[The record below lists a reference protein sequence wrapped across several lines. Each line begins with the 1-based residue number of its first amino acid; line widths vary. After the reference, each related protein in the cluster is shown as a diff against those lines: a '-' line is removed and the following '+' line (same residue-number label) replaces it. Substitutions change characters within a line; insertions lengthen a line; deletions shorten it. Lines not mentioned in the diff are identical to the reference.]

1 MNFEQ
6 FTHLYPLSK
15 TLRFELRPVGA
26 TLAKIKE
33 GGFLENDNHRAESY
47 KKVKKLIDEY
57 HKHFIEQA
65 LGDFSLTEN
74 ETEGSKCLNSYLET
88 YIQLYRSS
96 RIEDAE
102 KKAFEKV
109 QAEMR
114 KFIAKTLKGSEA
126 YKRLFKKELIK
137 EDLPAFLRTHGGTV
151 ADEELVAEFKDFTT
165 YFDGFNKNR
174 ENMYSEEEKS
184 TAISYRLV
192 NENLPIFVDNMAA
205 FAIIAQMP
213 EVRAM
218 LDVLQKDL
226 GVELDGTTI
235 DELFTLPFFN
245 KVLTQKQI
253 AVYNAV
259 IGSKVIDSHS
269 KKESRIKGIN
279 QIVNIYNQQ
288 HKDARLPQLT
298 KLKKQILSDR
308 EALSWLPEKFDKDAD
323 LLKAIHDGYERLT
336 SDGMLEKLR
345 TLLKSIVD
353 YQTEGI
359 FITNKKEF
367 LTRISKKMFGEWNFI
382 TEAILCA
389 LKKEVPRKRN
399 ECDEKYEKRIDKM
412 LKNHGGFSIRFIDDC
427 VAAYVNT
434 LDDEEQ
440 KKRFIPTVEAYFA
453 TLGAFDTEE
462 EQTINFFSRIQNA
475 RVALRG
481 LLDSAYPEGRS
492 LIQDKENGALLKELL
507 DAILALMHFVKP
519 LLGKDEKG
527 KDVNGKDERFYGELM
542 HIWDEFDSFVPLYN
556 MSRNYLTQKPY
567 SEEKY
572 RLFFENNGNVLKGWV
587 DSHTEKSDSGTQYGG
602 YLFRKKN
609 GIGEYDYFLGVSS
622 NKKLFRQQ
630 HGVENDSE
638 EECYERLDYYQFK
651 SETLFGSSYVGNNT
665 EDESK
670 YTEDVSKLKKAI
682 ESYVHANGVDIAYLF
697 ENEETISAYLKRV
710 RKENSD
716 FYENMLKD
724 KDCSSAYNR
733 IKKKILCA
741 LSTLKRVDAALQL
754 ARKEEYDLIQLFD
767 GIRAL
772 PAQSLSFFKVPVAE
786 VEKAMNGN
794 LGEKKSGALFLFQ
807 ILNKDLKYAEM
818 ALNGKRKSRGLENLH
833 TMYFKTVMNGLS
845 SSYDLGSGM
854 IFYRKKTDFHY
865 NESVME
871 KGHHYNELKDKFSY
885 PIISKRRY
893 MDDKFFFHLSVTLNS
908 EVPKGNENINNHV
921 NSYIVEEDNLH
932 FIGIDRGER
941 HLLYLTVID
950 SHGHILE
957 QRTLN
962 DVVNNYQGKDY
973 HTDYHDLLKTRE
985 RQRQEER
992 SSWKAI
998 ENIKDLKEGYLAQVV
1013 HQIAQLM
1020 VKYHAIVVLEDLNG
1034 GFMRER
1040 QKKAERSVYQQ
1051 FEKKLI
1057 DKLNYLVDKKTD
1069 AHAPGGLMNAYQLA
1083 NQVESSKNKSSK
1095 NKNFKSMG
1103 RQSGF
1108 IFYIPA
1114 WNTSNIDPVTGF
1126 TNLFDT
1132 RYKNAHDAQQFF
1144 SKFESIRYNE
1154 TADRFE
1160 FRFSYS
1166 DFTRKAEGSR
1176 TDWTVCTYGTRI
1188 KTFRDPQKNNDW
1200 TSKEVVLTEEF
1211 KKFFAAYHV
1220 DIHSNLK
1227 DSIAAHGEKAFF
1239 EQLLALI
1246 RLTLQIRNSK
1256 SGTDID
1262 YLLSPV
1268 ADENG
1273 VFFDSRS
1280 CGNSLPQDADANG
1293 AYNIARK
1300 GLMLVRQMREAKDLK
1315 KFKADMTN
1323 HNWLKF
1329 AQEKPYLND

>member
-126 YKRLFKKELIK
+126 YKRLFKQELIK
-137 EDLPAFLRTHGGTV
+137 EDLTAFLRTHGGTV
-151 ADEELVAEFKDFTT
+151 ADEELVEEFKNFTT
-165 YFDGFNKNR
+165 YFTGFYENR

-192 NENLPIFVDNMAA
+192 NENLPKFVDNMAA
-205 FAIIAQMP
+205 FAIIAQVP

-218 LDVLQKDL
+218 LDVMQKDL
-226 GVELDGTTI
+226 GAELDGTTI

-259 IGSKVIDSHS
+259 IGGKVSDSHS
-269 KKESRIKGIN
+269 KGESHIKGIN
-279 QIVNIYNQQ
+279 QIVNLYNQQ
-288 HKDARLPQLT
+288 HKDARLP
-298 KLKKQILSDR
+298 KLKMLYKQILSDR

-323 LLKAIHDGYERLT
+323 LLKAIHDGYERLA
-336 SDGMLEKLR
+336 SDGVLENLR
-345 TLLKSIVD
+345 TLLESMAD
-353 YQTEGI
+353 YQAEGI
-359 FITNKKEF
+359 FITNDQQ
-367 LTRISKKMFGEWNFI
+367 LTRISQKMFGEWSFI
-382 TEAILCA
+382 SEAILCA
-389 LKKEVPRKRN
+389 LKKDVPQKRN
-399 ECDEKYEKRIDKM
+399 ECDEKYEERIDKM

-462 EQTINFFSRIQNA
+462 EQTVNFFSRIQNA
-475 RVALRG
+475 RDALQG
-481 LLDSAYPEGRS
+481 LLDSAYPEGRA

-519 LLGKDEKG
+519 LLGKNE
-527 KDVNGKDERFYGELM
+527 NGKDERFYGELM
-542 HIWDEFDSFVPLYN
+542 QIWDEFDSFVPLYN

-572 RLFFENNGNVLKGWV
+572 KLNFENSQLLKGW
-587 DSHTEKSDSGTQYGG
+587 DLNKEADNTSIILRKDGLF
-602 YLFRKKN
+602 YLA
-609 GIGEYDYFLGVSS
+609 IM
-622 NKKLFRQQ
+622 NKKHNKLFARELPADGDCYDKMDYKLLPGPNKMFPKVFFSKSRKAEFAPSEHIMDIYKKGSFKKGETFNLQDCHDLIDFFKASILKHEDWRQFEFKFSETGQYDDISGFYREVEAQGYKVTFRQ
-630 HGVENDSE
+630 VSV
-638 EECYERLDYYQFK
+638 
-651 SETLFGSSYVGNNT
+651 SYI
-665 EDESK
+665 D
-670 YTEDVSKLKKAI
+670 KL
-682 ESYVHANGVDIAYLF
+682 V
-697 ENEETISAYLKRV
+697 NEGKLY
-710 RKENSD
+710 
-716 FYENMLKD
+716 
-724 KDCSSAYNR
+724 
-733 IKKKILCA
+733 
-741 LSTLKRVDAALQL
+741 
-754 ARKEEYDLIQLFD
+754 
-767 GIRAL
+767 
-772 PAQSLSFFKVPVAE
+772 
-786 VEKAMNGN
+786 
-794 LGEKKSGALFLFQ
+794 LFQ
-807 ILNKDLKYAEM
+807 IYNKDFSSYSKGTPNMHTLYWKALFDERNLSDVVYK
-818 ALNGKRKSRGLENLH
+818 LNGEAE
-833 TMYFKTVMNGLS
+833 V
-845 SSYDLGSGM
+845 
-854 IFYRKKTDFHY
+854 FYRKKSIEAHPTHPANRPIKNKNKLNDK
-865 NESVME
+865 E
-871 KGHHYNELKDKFSY
+871 KSLFAYDLIKDRRYSEDKFSLHV
-885 PIISKRRY
+885 PITMNFK
-893 MDDKFFFHLSVTLNS
+893 SVGG
-908 EVPKGNENINNHV
+908 PNINDDV
-921 NSYIVEEDNLH
+921 VEFLRTNENLH

-973 HTDYHDLLKTRE
+973 HTDYHDLLETRE
-985 RQRQEER
+985 RQRQEAR

-1034 GFMRER
+1034 GFMRGR
-1040 QKKAERSVYQQ
+1040 QKVERSVYQQ

-1083 NQVESSKNKSSK
+1083 NQFKS
-1095 NKNFKSMG
+1095 FKSMG

-1114 WNTSNIDPVTGF
+1114 WNTSKIDPVTGF

-1132 RYKNAHDAQQFF
+1132 SYKNVHDAQQFF
-1144 SKFESIRYNE
+1144 SAFKSIRYNE

-1160 FRFSYS
+1160 FNFSYS

-1188 KTFRDPQKNNDW
+1188 KTFRDPQKNNEW

-1227 DSIAAHGEKAFF
+1227 DSIAAHDEKAFF
-1239 EQLLALI
+1239 EQLLVLM

-1256 SGTDID
+1256 SGTDVD

-1273 VFFDSRS
+1273 VFFDSHS

-1300 GLMLVRQMREAKDLK
+1300 GLMLVRQMRAAKDLK

-1323 HNWLKF
+1323 RNWLKF

>member
-102 KKAFEKV
+102 KKAFKKV

-114 KFIAKTLKGSEA
+114 KLIAKTLKGSEA
-126 YKRLFKKELIK
+126 YKRFFKKELIK

-205 FAIIAQMP
+205 FAIIAQVP

-218 LDVLQKDL
+218 LDVLQKNL

-253 AVYNAV
+253 AVYNAA
-259 IGSKVIDSHS
+259 IGGKVIDSHS
-269 KKESRIKGIN
+269 KGELHIEGIN
-279 QIVNIYNQQ
+279 QIVYCYNQQ
-288 HKDARLPQLT
+288 HKAARLPQLI

-308 EALSWLPEKFDKDAD
+308 ESLSWLPEKFDKDAD
-323 LLKAIHDGYERLT
+323 LLKAIHDGYERLV
-336 SDGMLEKLR
+336 SEGVLEKLC
-345 TLLKSIVD
+345 TLLESIAD

-359 FITNKKEF
+359 FITNDQQ
-367 LTRISKKMFGEWNFI
+367 LTRISQKMFGEWSFI
-382 TEAILCA
+382 SEAILCA

-412 LKNHGGFSIRFIDDC
+412 LKNYGGFSIRFIDDC

-434 LDDEEQ
+434 LDDEER

-453 TLGAFDTEE
+453 TLGAFDTEKG
-462 EQTINFFSRIQNA
+462 QTINFFSRIQNA

-481 LLDSAYPEGRS
+481 LLDSAYPEGRA

-542 HIWDEFDSFVPLYN
+542 QIWDEFDTFVPLYN

-572 RLFFENNGNVLKGWV
+572 RLFFENNGSVLKGWV
-587 DSHTEKSDSGTQYGG
+587 DSHTEKSDNGTQYGG

-697 ENEETISAYLKRV
+697 ENEEKISAYLKRV
-710 RKENSD
+710 RKKNSD

-741 LSTLKRVDAALQL
+741 LSTLKKVDAALQL

-767 GIRAL
+767 DIKVL
-772 PAQSLSFFKVPVAE
+772 PSFHSLSFLKVPVAE

-794 LGEKKSGALFLFQ
+794 QGKKESGILFLFQ
-807 ILNKDLKYAEM
+807 ILNKDLRYAEM
-818 ALNGKRKSRGLENLH
+818 ALNGKRKSRGRENLH
-833 TMYFKTVMNGLS
+833 TMYFKAVMSGLS
-845 SSYDLGSGM
+845 SFYDLGSGM

-908 EVPKGNENINNHV
+908 GVPKMKMNFNDLV
-921 NSYIVEEDNLH
+921 NSYIVDEDNLH

-985 RQRQEER
+985 RQCQEER

-998 ENIKDLKEGYLAQVV
+998 KNIKDLKKGYLAQVV

-1020 VKYHAIVVLEDLNG
+1020 VKYHAIVVLENLNG

-1040 QKKAERSVYQQ
+1040 QKKGERSVYQQ

-1057 DKLNYLVDKKTD
+1057 DKLSYLVDKQSD
-1069 AHAPGGLMNAYQLA
+1069 DYAPGGLMNAYQLA
-1083 NQVESSKNKSSK
+1083 CDLNDSKKGGPK
-1095 NKNFKSMG
+1095 EFKG
-1103 RQSGF
+1103 GWRQSGF

-1114 WNTSNIDPVTGF
+1114 WKTSKIDPVTGF

-1132 RYKNAHDAQQFF
+1132 RDKKVHDAQQFF

-1160 FRFSYS
+1160 FKFFYS

-1176 TDWTVCTYGTRI
+1176 MDWTVCTYGTRI

-1211 KKFFAAYHV
+1211 KKFFAAYGV

-1227 DSIAAHGEKAFF
+1227 DSIAAHNEKAFF
-1239 EQLLALI
+1239 EQLLALM

-1256 SGTDID
+1256 SGTDVD

-1323 HNWLKF
+1323 RNWLKF
-1329 AQEKPYLND
+1329 AQEKPYQND

>member
-26 TLAKIKE
+26 TLARIKE

-114 KFIAKTLKGSEA
+114 KLIAKTLKGSEA
-126 YKRLFKKELIK
+126 YKRLFKQELIK
-137 EDLPAFLRTHGGTV
+137 EDLITFLRTHGGTV
-151 ADEELVAEFKDFTT
+151 ADEELVEEFKNFTT
-165 YFDGFNKNR
+165 YFTGFYENR

-192 NENLPIFVDNMAA
+192 NENLPKFVDNMAA
-205 FAIIAQMP
+205 FAIIAQVP
-213 EVRAM
+213 EVCAM
-218 LDVLQKDL
+218 LDELQKGL
-226 GVELDGTTI
+226 GAELDGTTI

-253 AVYNAV
+253 AVYNAA
-259 IGSKVIDSHS
+259 IGGKVSDSHS
-269 KKESRIKGIN
+269 KGESHIKGIN
-279 QIVNIYNQQ
+279 QIVNLYNQQ
-288 HKDARLPQLT
+288 HKDARLP
-298 KLKKQILSDR
+298 KLKMLYKQILSDR

-323 LLKAIHDGYERLT
+323 LLKAIHDGYERLV
-336 SDGMLEKLR
+336 SDGVLENLR
-345 TLLKSIVD
+345 TLLESIAD

-359 FITNKKEF
+359 FITNDQQ
-367 LTRISKKMFGEWNFI
+367 LTRISQKMFGEWSFI
-382 TEAILCA
+382 SEAILCA
-389 LKKEVPRKRN
+389 LKKEVPQKRN
-399 ECDEKYEKRIDKM
+399 ECDEKYEERIDKM

-475 RVALRG
+475 RDALQG
-481 LLDSAYPEGRS
+481 LLDSAYPEGRA

-519 LLGKDEKG
+519 LLGKNE
-527 KDVNGKDERFYGELM
+527 NGKDERFYGELM
-542 HIWDEFDSFVPLYN
+542 QIWDEFDSFVPLYN

-572 RLFFENNGNVLKGWV
+572 KLNFENSQLLKGW
-587 DSHTEKSDSGTQYGG
+587 DLNKEADNTSIILRKDGLF
-602 YLFRKKN
+602 YLA
-609 GIGEYDYFLGVSS
+609 IM
-622 NKKLFRQQ
+622 NKKHNKLFARELPADGDCYDKMDYKLLPGPNKMFPKVFFSKSRIAEFAPSEHIKNVYKKGSFKKGDTFNLQDCHDLIDFFKASILKHEDWRQFDFKFSETEQYDDISGFYREVEAQGYKVTFRQ
-630 HGVENDSE
+630 VSVSYID
-638 EECYERLDYYQFK
+638 RLVN
-651 SETLFGSSYVGNNT
+651 EG
-665 EDESK
+665 
-670 YTEDVSKLKKAI
+670 KL
-682 ESYVHANGVDIAYLF
+682 Y
-697 ENEETISAYLKRV
+697 
-710 RKENSD
+710 
-716 FYENMLKD
+716 
-724 KDCSSAYNR
+724 
-733 IKKKILCA
+733 
-741 LSTLKRVDAALQL
+741 
-754 ARKEEYDLIQLFD
+754 
-767 GIRAL
+767 
-772 PAQSLSFFKVPVAE
+772 
-786 VEKAMNGN
+786 
-794 LGEKKSGALFLFQ
+794 LFQ
-807 ILNKDLKYAEM
+807 IYNKDFSSYSKGTPNMHTLYWRALFNERNLSDVVYK
-818 ALNGKRKSRGLENLH
+818 LNGEAE
-833 TMYFKTVMNGLS
+833 V
-845 SSYDLGSGM
+845 
-854 IFYRKKTDFHY
+854 FYRKKSIEAHPTHPANRPIKNKNKLSDK
-865 NESVME
+865 E
-871 KGHHYNELKDKFSY
+871 KSLFAYDLIKNRRYSEDKFSLHV
-885 PIISKRRY
+885 PITMNFK
-893 MDDKFFFHLSVTLNS
+893 SVGG
-908 EVPKGNENINNHV
+908 PNINDDV
-921 NSYIVEEDNLH
+921 VEFLRTNENLH

-973 HTDYHDLLKTRE
+973 HTDYHDLLETRE
-985 RQRQEER
+985 RQRQEAR
-992 SSWKAI
+992 SSWKTI

-1034 GFMRER
+1034 GFMRGR
-1040 QKKAERSVYQQ
+1040 QKVERSVYQQ

-1057 DKLNYLVDKKTD
+1057 DKLNYLVDKKKD

-1083 NQVESSKNKSSK
+1083 NQFKS
-1095 NKNFKSMG
+1095 FKSMG

-1108 IFYIPA
+1108 VFYIPA
-1114 WNTSNIDPVTGF
+1114 WNTSKIDPVTGF

-1132 RYKNAHDAQQFF
+1132 RYKNVHDAQQFF
-1144 SKFESIRYNE
+1144 STFKSIRYNE

-1160 FRFSYS
+1160 FKFSYS
-1166 DFTRKAEGSR
+1166 DFTQKAEGSR

-1188 KTFRDPQKNNDW
+1188 KTSRDPQKNNEW

-1211 KKFFAAYHV
+1211 KTFFAAYGV

-1227 DSIAAHGEKAFF
+1227 DSIAAHDEKAFF
-1239 EQLLALI
+1239 EQLLVLMK
-1246 RLTLQIRNSK
+1246 LTLQIRNSK
-1256 SGTDID
+1256 SGTDVD

-1323 HNWLKF
+1323 RNWLKF

>member
-6 FTHLYPLSK
+6 FIHLYPLSK

-47 KKVKKLIDEY
+47 KKVKKFIDEY

-126 YKRLFKKELIK
+126 YKRLFKQELIK
-137 EDLPAFLRTHGGTV
+137 EDLTAFLRTHGGTI
-151 ADEELVAEFKDFTT
+151 ADEELVAEFKNFTT
-165 YFDGFNKNR
+165 YFTGFYENR

-192 NENLPIFVDNMAA
+192 NENLPKFVDNMAA
-205 FAIIAQMP
+205 FAIIAQVP
-213 EVRAM
+213 EVHAM
-218 LDVLQKDL
+218 LDVMQKDL
-226 GVELDGTTI
+226 GAELDGTTI

-259 IGSKVIDSHS
+259 IGGKVSDSHS
-269 KKESRIKGIN
+269 KGESHIKGIN
-279 QIVNIYNQQ
+279 QIVNLYNQQ
-288 HKDARLPQLT
+288 HKDARLP
-298 KLKKQILSDR
+298 KLKMLYKQILSDR

-323 LLKAIHDGYERLT
+323 LLKAIHDGYERLA
-336 SDGMLEKLR
+336 SDGVLENLR
-345 TLLKSIVD
+345 TLLESMAD
-353 YQTEGI
+353 YQAEGI
-359 FITNKKEF
+359 FITNDQQ
-367 LTRISKKMFGEWNFI
+367 LTRISQKMFGEWSFI
-382 TEAILCA
+382 SEAILCA
-389 LKKEVPRKRN
+389 LKKDVPQKRN
-399 ECDEKYEKRIDKM
+399 ECDEKYEERIDKM

-462 EQTINFFSRIQNA
+462 EQTVNFFSRIQNA
-475 RVALRG
+475 RDALQG
-481 LLDSAYPEGRS
+481 LLDSAYPEGRA

-519 LLGKDEKG
+519 LLGKNE
-527 KDVNGKDERFYGELM
+527 NGKDERFYGELM
-542 HIWDEFDSFVPLYN
+542 QIWDEFDSFVPLYN

-572 RLFFENNGNVLKGWV
+572 KLNFENSQLLKGW
-587 DSHTEKSDSGTQYGG
+587 DLNKEADNTSIILRKDGLF
-602 YLFRKKN
+602 YLA
-609 GIGEYDYFLGVSS
+609 IM
-622 NKKLFRQQ
+622 NKKHNKLFARELPTDGDCYEKMDYKLLPGPNKMFPKVFFSKSRKAEFAPSEHIMDVYKKGSFKKGDTFNLQDCHDLIDFFKASILKHEDWRQFEFKFSETEQYDDISGFYREVEAQGYKMTFRQ
-630 HGVENDSE
+630 VSVSYID
-638 EECYERLDYYQFK
+638 RLVN
-651 SETLFGSSYVGNNT
+651 EG
-665 EDESK
+665 
-670 YTEDVSKLKKAI
+670 KL
-682 ESYVHANGVDIAYLF
+682 Y
-697 ENEETISAYLKRV
+697 
-710 RKENSD
+710 
-716 FYENMLKD
+716 
-724 KDCSSAYNR
+724 
-733 IKKKILCA
+733 
-741 LSTLKRVDAALQL
+741 
-754 ARKEEYDLIQLFD
+754 
-767 GIRAL
+767 
-772 PAQSLSFFKVPVAE
+772 
-786 VEKAMNGN
+786 
-794 LGEKKSGALFLFQ
+794 LFQ
-807 ILNKDLKYAEM
+807 IYNKDFSSYSKGTPNMHTLYWRALFDERNLSDVVYK
-818 ALNGKRKSRGLENLH
+818 LNGEAE
-833 TMYFKTVMNGLS
+833 V
-845 SSYDLGSGM
+845 
-854 IFYRKKTDFHY
+854 FYRKKSIEAHPTHPANRPIKNKNKLNDK
-865 NESVME
+865 E
-871 KGHHYNELKDKFSY
+871 KSLFAYDLIKDRRYSEDKFSLHV
-885 PIISKRRY
+885 PITMNFK
-893 MDDKFFFHLSVTLNS
+893 SVGG
-908 EVPKGNENINNHV
+908 PNINDDV
-921 NSYIVEEDNLH
+921 VEFLRTNENLH

-973 HTDYHDLLKTRE
+973 HTDYHDLLETRE
-985 RQRQEER
+985 RQRQEAR

-1034 GFMRER
+1034 GFMRGR
-1040 QKKAERSVYQQ
+1040 QKVERSVYQQ

-1083 NQVESSKNKSSK
+1083 NQFKS
-1095 NKNFKSMG
+1095 FKSMG

-1114 WNTSNIDPVTGF
+1114 WNTSKIDPVTGF

-1132 RYKNAHDAQQFF
+1132 RYKNVHDAQQFF
-1144 SKFESIRYNE
+1144 SAFKSIRYNE

-1160 FRFSYS
+1160 FKFSYS

-1188 KTFRDPQKNNDW
+1188 KTFRDPQKNNEW

-1227 DSIAAHGEKAFF
+1227 DSIAAHNEKAFF
-1239 EQLLALI
+1239 EQLLALM

-1256 SGTDID
+1256 SGTDVD

-1323 HNWLKF
+1323 RNWLKF

>member
-102 KKAFEKV
+102 KKAFKKV

-114 KFIAKTLKGSEA
+114 KLIAKTLKGSEA
-126 YKRLFKKELIK
+126 YKRFFKKELIK

-205 FAIIAQMP
+205 FAIIAQVP

-218 LDVLQKDL
+218 LDVLQKNL

-253 AVYNAV
+253 AVYNAA
-259 IGSKVIDSHS
+259 IGGKVIDSHS
-269 KKESRIKGIN
+269 KGELHIEGIN
-279 QIVNIYNQQ
+279 QIVYCYNQQ
-288 HKDARLPQLT
+288 HKDARLPQLI

-308 EALSWLPEKFDKDAD
+308 ESLSWLPEKFDKDAD
-323 LLKAIHDGYERLT
+323 LLKAIHDGYERLV
-336 SDGMLEKLR
+336 SEGVLEKLC
-345 TLLKSIVD
+345 TLLESIAD

-359 FITNKKEF
+359 FITNDQQ
-367 LTRISKKMFGEWNFI
+367 LTRISQKMFGEWSFI
-382 TEAILCA
+382 SEAILCA

-412 LKNHGGFSIRFIDDC
+412 LKNYGGFSIRFIDDC

-434 LDDEEQ
+434 LDDEER

-453 TLGAFDTEE
+453 TLGAFDTEKG
-462 EQTINFFSRIQNA
+462 QTINFFSRIQNA

-481 LLDSAYPEGRS
+481 LLDSAYPEGRA

-542 HIWDEFDSFVPLYN
+542 QIWDEFDTFVPLYN

-572 RLFFENNGNVLKGWV
+572 RLFFENNGSVLKGWV
-587 DSHTEKSDSGTQYGG
+587 DSHTEKSDNGTQYGG

-697 ENEETISAYLKRV
+697 ENEEKISAYLKRV
-710 RKENSD
+710 RKKNSD

-741 LSTLKRVDAALQL
+741 LSTLKKVDAALQL

-767 GIRAL
+767 DIKVL
-772 PAQSLSFFKVPVAE
+772 PSFHSLSFLKVPVAE

-794 LGEKKSGALFLFQ
+794 QGKKESGILFLFQ
-807 ILNKDLKYAEM
+807 ILNKDLRYAEM
-818 ALNGKRKSRGLENLH
+818 ALNGKRKSRGRENLH
-833 TMYFKTVMNGLS
+833 TMYFKAVMSGLS
-845 SSYDLGSGM
+845 SFYDLGSGM

-908 EVPKGNENINNHV
+908 GVPKMKMNFNDLV
-921 NSYIVEEDNLH
+921 NSYIVDEDNLH

-985 RQRQEER
+985 RQCQEER

-998 ENIKDLKEGYLAQVV
+998 KNIKDLKKGYLAQVV

-1020 VKYHAIVVLEDLNG
+1020 VKYHAIVVLENLNG

-1040 QKKAERSVYQQ
+1040 QKKGERSVYQQ

-1057 DKLNYLVDKKTD
+1057 DKLSYLVDKQSD
-1069 AHAPGGLMNAYQLA
+1069 DYAPGGLMNAYQLA
-1083 NQVESSKNKSSK
+1083 CDLNDSKKRGPK
-1095 NKNFKSMG
+1095 EFKG
-1103 RQSGF
+1103 GWRQSGF

-1114 WNTSNIDPVTGF
+1114 WKTSKIDPVTGF

-1132 RYKNAHDAQQFF
+1132 RDKKVHDAQQFF

-1160 FRFSYS
+1160 FKFFYS

-1176 TDWTVCTYGTRI
+1176 MDWTVCTYGTRI

-1211 KKFFAAYHV
+1211 KKFFAAYGV

-1227 DSIAAHGEKAFF
+1227 DSIAAHNEKAFF
-1239 EQLLALI
+1239 EQLLALM

-1256 SGTDID
+1256 SGTDVD

-1323 HNWLKF
+1323 RNWLKF
-1329 AQEKPYLND
+1329 AQEKPYQND

>member
-26 TLAKIKE
+26 TLARIKE

-57 HKHFIEQA
+57 HKHFIEQT

-114 KFIAKTLKGSEA
+114 KLIAKTLKGSEA
-126 YKRLFKKELIK
+126 YKRLFKQELIK
-137 EDLPAFLRTHGGTV
+137 EDLTAFLRTHGGTV
-151 ADEELVAEFKDFTT
+151 ADEELVEEFKNFTT
-165 YFDGFNKNR
+165 YFTGFYENR
-174 ENMYSEEEKS
+174 ENMYSEEENS

-192 NENLPIFVDNMAA
+192 NENLPKFVDNMAA
-205 FAIIAQMP
+205 FAIIAQVP

-226 GVELDGTTI
+226 GAELDGTTI

-259 IGSKVIDSHS
+259 IGGKVSDSHS
-269 KKESRIKGIN
+269 KGESHIKGIN
-279 QIVNIYNQQ
+279 QIVNLYNQQ
-288 HKDARLPQLT
+288 HKDARLP
-298 KLKKQILSDR
+298 KLKMLYKQILSDR

-323 LLKAIHDGYERLT
+323 LLKAIHDGYERLA
-336 SDGMLEKLR
+336 SDGVLENLR
-345 TLLKSIVD
+345 TLLESMAD
-353 YQTEGI
+353 YQAEGI
-359 FITNKKEF
+359 FITNDQQ
-367 LTRISKKMFGEWNFI
+367 LTRISQKMFGEWSFI
-382 TEAILCA
+382 SEAILCA
-389 LKKEVPRKRN
+389 LKKEVPQKRN
-399 ECDEKYEKRIDKM
+399 ECDEKYEERIDKM

-440 KKRFIPTVEAYFA
+440 KKRFVPTVEAYFA

-462 EQTINFFSRIQNA
+462 EQTVNFFSRIQNA
-475 RVALRG
+475 RDALQG
-481 LLDSAYPEGRS
+481 LLESAYPEGRA

-519 LLGKDEKG
+519 LLGKNE
-527 KDVNGKDERFYGELM
+527 NGKDERFYGELM
-542 HIWDEFDSFVPLYN
+542 QIWDEFDSFVPLYN

-572 RLFFENNGNVLKGWV
+572 KLNFENSQLLKGW
-587 DSHTEKSDSGTQYGG
+587 DLNKEADNTSIILRKDGLF
-602 YLFRKKN
+602 YLA
-609 GIGEYDYFLGVSS
+609 IM
-622 NKKLFRQQ
+622 NKKHNKLFARELPADEDCYDKMDYKLLPGPNKMFPKVFFSKSRKAEFAPSEHIMDVYKKGSFKKGDTFNLQDCHELIDFFKASILKHEDWRQFEFKFSETEQYNDISGFYREVEAQGYKVTFRQ
-630 HGVENDSE
+630 VSVSYIN
-638 EECYERLDYYQFK
+638 RLVN
-651 SETLFGSSYVGNNT
+651 EG
-665 EDESK
+665 
-670 YTEDVSKLKKAI
+670 KL
-682 ESYVHANGVDIAYLF
+682 Y
-697 ENEETISAYLKRV
+697 
-710 RKENSD
+710 
-716 FYENMLKD
+716 
-724 KDCSSAYNR
+724 
-733 IKKKILCA
+733 
-741 LSTLKRVDAALQL
+741 
-754 ARKEEYDLIQLFD
+754 
-767 GIRAL
+767 
-772 PAQSLSFFKVPVAE
+772 
-786 VEKAMNGN
+786 
-794 LGEKKSGALFLFQ
+794 LFQ
-807 ILNKDLKYAEM
+807 IYNKDFSPYSKGTPNMHTLYWRALFDERNLSDVVYK
-818 ALNGKRKSRGLENLH
+818 LNGEAE
-833 TMYFKTVMNGLS
+833 V
-845 SSYDLGSGM
+845 
-854 IFYRKKTDFHY
+854 FYRKKSIEAHPTHPANRPIKNKNKLNDKE
-865 NESVME
+865 ESLFAYDLIKDRRYSE
-871 KGHHYNELKDKFSY
+871 DKFSLHV
-885 PIISKRRY
+885 PITMNFK
-893 MDDKFFFHLSVTLNS
+893 SVGG
-908 EVPKGNENINNHV
+908 PNINDDV
-921 NSYIVEEDNLH
+921 VEFLRTNENLH

-973 HTDYHDLLKTRE
+973 HTDYHDLLETRE
-985 RQRQEER
+985 RQRQEAR

-1034 GFMRER
+1034 GFMRGR
-1040 QKKAERSVYQQ
+1040 QKVERSVYQQ

-1083 NQVESSKNKSSK
+1083 NQFKS
-1095 NKNFKSMG
+1095 FKSMG

-1114 WNTSNIDPVTGF
+1114 WNTSKIDPVTGF

-1132 RYKNAHDAQQFF
+1132 RYKNVHDAQQFF
-1144 SKFESIRYNE
+1144 STFKSIRYNE
-1154 TADRFE
+1154 TADHFE
-1160 FRFSYS
+1160 FKFSYS

-1176 TDWTVCTYGTRI
+1176 TDWIVCTYGTRI
-1188 KTFRDPQKNNDW
+1188 KTFRDPQKNNEW

-1211 KKFFAAYHV
+1211 KKFFAAYGM

-1227 DSIAAHGEKAFF
+1227 DSIAAHDEKAFF
-1239 EQLLALI
+1239 EQLLALM

-1256 SGTDID
+1256 SGTDVD

-1323 HNWLKF
+1323 RNWLKF

>member
-26 TLAKIKE
+26 TPAKIKE

-65 LGDFSLTEN
+65 LGDFSLTKN

-126 YKRLFKKELIK
+126 YKRLFKQELIK
-137 EDLPAFLRTHGGTV
+137 EDLTAFLRTHGGTI
-151 ADEELVAEFKDFTT
+151 ADEELVAEFKNFTT
-165 YFDGFNKNR
+165 YFTGFYENR

-192 NENLPIFVDNMAA
+192 NENLPKFVDNMAA
-205 FAIIAQMP
+205 FAIIAQVP

-218 LDVLQKDL
+218 LDVMQKDL
-226 GVELDGTTI
+226 GAELDGTTI

-259 IGSKVIDSHS
+259 IGGKVSDSHS
-269 KKESRIKGIN
+269 KGESHIKGIN
-279 QIVNIYNQQ
+279 QIVNLYNQQ
-288 HKDARLPQLT
+288 HKDARLP
-298 KLKKQILSDR
+298 KLKMLYKQILSDR

-323 LLKAIHDGYERLT
+323 LLKAIHDGYERLA
-336 SDGMLEKLR
+336 SDGVLENLR
-345 TLLKSIVD
+345 TLLESMAD
-353 YQTEGI
+353 YQAEGI
-359 FITNKKEF
+359 FITNDQQ
-367 LTRISKKMFGEWNFI
+367 LTRISQKMFGEWSFI
-382 TEAILCA
+382 SEAILCA
-389 LKKEVPRKRN
+389 LKKEVPQKRN
-399 ECDEKYEKRIDKM
+399 ECDEKYEERIDKM
-412 LKNHGGFSIRFIDDC
+412 LKNNGGFSIRFIDDC

-440 KKRFIPTVEAYFA
+440 KKRFVPTVEAYFA

-462 EQTINFFSRIQNA
+462 EQTVNFFSRIQNA
-475 RVALRG
+475 RDALQG
-481 LLDSAYPEGRS
+481 LLDSAYPEGRA

-519 LLGKDEKG
+519 LLGKNE
-527 KDVNGKDERFYGELM
+527 NGKDERFYGELM
-542 HIWDEFDSFVPLYN
+542 QIWDEFNSFVPLYN

-572 RLFFENNGNVLKGWV
+572 KLNFENSQLLKGW
-587 DSHTEKSDSGTQYGG
+587 DLNKEADNTSIILRKDGLF
-602 YLFRKKN
+602 YLA
-609 GIGEYDYFLGVSS
+609 IM
-622 NKKLFRQQ
+622 NKKHNKLFTRELPTDGDCYDKMDYKLLPGPNKMFPKVFFSKSRKAEFAPSEHIMDVYKKGSFKKGDTFNLQDCHDLIDFFKASILKHEDWRQFEFKFSETEQYDDISGFYREVEAQGYKVTFRQ
-630 HGVENDSE
+630 VSV
-638 EECYERLDYYQFK
+638 
-651 SETLFGSSYVGNNT
+651 SYI
-665 EDESK
+665 D
-670 YTEDVSKLKKAI
+670 KL
-682 ESYVHANGVDIAYLF
+682 V
-697 ENEETISAYLKRV
+697 NEGKLY
-710 RKENSD
+710 
-716 FYENMLKD
+716 
-724 KDCSSAYNR
+724 
-733 IKKKILCA
+733 
-741 LSTLKRVDAALQL
+741 
-754 ARKEEYDLIQLFD
+754 
-767 GIRAL
+767 
-772 PAQSLSFFKVPVAE
+772 
-786 VEKAMNGN
+786 
-794 LGEKKSGALFLFQ
+794 LFQ
-807 ILNKDLKYAEM
+807 IYNKDFSSYSKGTPNMHTLYWRALFDERNLSDVVYK
-818 ALNGKRKSRGLENLH
+818 LNGEAE
-833 TMYFKTVMNGLS
+833 V
-845 SSYDLGSGM
+845 
-854 IFYRKKTDFHY
+854 FYRKKSIEAHPTHPANRPIKNKNKLNDK
-865 NESVME
+865 E
-871 KGHHYNELKDKFSY
+871 KSLFAYDLIKDRRYSEDKFSLHV
-885 PIISKRRY
+885 PITMNFK
-893 MDDKFFFHLSVTLNS
+893 SVGG
-908 EVPKGNENINNHV
+908 PNINDDV
-921 NSYIVEEDNLH
+921 VEFLRTNENLH

-973 HTDYHDLLKTRE
+973 HTDYHDLLETRE
-985 RQRQEER
+985 RQRQEAR
-992 SSWKAI
+992 SSWKTI

-1034 GFMRER
+1034 GFMRGR
-1040 QKKAERSVYQQ
+1040 QKVERSVYQQ

-1083 NQVESSKNKSSK
+1083 NQFKS
-1095 NKNFKSMG
+1095 FKSMG

-1114 WNTSNIDPVTGF
+1114 WNTSKIDPVTGF

-1132 RYKNAHDAQQFF
+1132 RYKNVHDAQQFF
-1144 SKFESIRYNE
+1144 SAFKSIRYNE

-1160 FRFSYS
+1160 FKFSYS

-1188 KTFRDPQKNNDW
+1188 KTFRDPQKNNEW

-1227 DSIAAHGEKAFF
+1227 DSIAAHDEKAFF
-1239 EQLLALI
+1239 EQLLALM

-1256 SGTDID
+1256 SGTDVD

-1323 HNWLKF
+1323 RNWLKF

>member
-33 GGFLENDNHRAESY
+33 CGFLENDNHRAESY

-126 YKRLFKKELIK
+126 YKRLFKQELIK
-137 EDLPAFLRTHGGTV
+137 EDLTAFLRTHGGTI
-151 ADEELVAEFKDFTT
+151 ADEELVAEFKNFTT
-165 YFDGFNKNR
+165 YFTGFYENR

-192 NENLPIFVDNMAA
+192 NENLPKFVDNMAA
-205 FAIIAQMP
+205 FAIIAQVP

-218 LDVLQKDL
+218 LDVMQKDL
-226 GVELDGTTI
+226 GAELDGTTI

-259 IGSKVIDSHS
+259 IGGKVSDSHS
-269 KKESRIKGIN
+269 KGESHIKGIN
-279 QIVNIYNQQ
+279 QIVNLYNQQ
-288 HKDARLPQLT
+288 HKDARLP
-298 KLKKQILSDR
+298 KLKMLYKQILSDR

-323 LLKAIHDGYERLT
+323 LLKAIHDGYERLA
-336 SDGMLEKLR
+336 SDGVLENLR
-345 TLLKSIVD
+345 TLLESMAD
-353 YQTEGI
+353 YQAEGI
-359 FITNKKEF
+359 FITNDQQ
-367 LTRISKKMFGEWNFI
+367 LTRISQKMFGEWSFI
-382 TEAILCA
+382 SEAILCA
-389 LKKEVPRKRN
+389 LKKEVPQKRN
-399 ECDEKYEKRIDKM
+399 ECDEKYEERIDKM

-475 RVALRG
+475 RDALQG
-481 LLDSAYPEGRS
+481 LLDSAYPEGRA

-519 LLGKDEKG
+519 LLGKNE
-527 KDVNGKDERFYGELM
+527 NGKDERFYGELM
-542 HIWDEFDSFVPLYN
+542 QIWDEFDSFVPLYN

-572 RLFFENNGNVLKGWV
+572 KLNFENSQLLKGW
-587 DSHTEKSDSGTQYGG
+587 DLNKEADNTSIILRKDGLF
-602 YLFRKKN
+602 YLA
-609 GIGEYDYFLGVSS
+609 IM
-622 NKKLFRQQ
+622 NKKHNKLFARELPTDGDCYDKMDYKLLPGPNKMFPKVFFSKSRKAEFAPSEHIMDIYKKGSFKKGETFNLQDCHDLIDFFKASILKHEDWRQFDFKFSETEQYDDISGFYREVEAQGYKVTFRQ
-630 HGVENDSE
+630 VSVSYID
-638 EECYERLDYYQFK
+638 RLVN
-651 SETLFGSSYVGNNT
+651 EG
-665 EDESK
+665 
-670 YTEDVSKLKKAI
+670 KL
-682 ESYVHANGVDIAYLF
+682 Y
-697 ENEETISAYLKRV
+697 
-710 RKENSD
+710 
-716 FYENMLKD
+716 
-724 KDCSSAYNR
+724 
-733 IKKKILCA
+733 
-741 LSTLKRVDAALQL
+741 
-754 ARKEEYDLIQLFD
+754 
-767 GIRAL
+767 
-772 PAQSLSFFKVPVAE
+772 
-786 VEKAMNGN
+786 
-794 LGEKKSGALFLFQ
+794 LFQ
-807 ILNKDLKYAEM
+807 IYNKDFSSYSKGTPNMHTLYWKALFDERNLSDVVYK
-818 ALNGKRKSRGLENLH
+818 LNGEAE
-833 TMYFKTVMNGLS
+833 V
-845 SSYDLGSGM
+845 
-854 IFYRKKTDFHY
+854 FYRKKSIEAHPTHPANRPIKNKNKLNDK
-865 NESVME
+865 E
-871 KGHHYNELKDKFSY
+871 KSLFAYDLIKDRRYSEDKFSLHV
-885 PIISKRRY
+885 PITMNFK
-893 MDDKFFFHLSVTLNS
+893 SVGG
-908 EVPKGNENINNHV
+908 PNINDDV
-921 NSYIVEEDNLH
+921 VEFLRTNENLH

-973 HTDYHDLLKTRE
+973 HTDYHDLLETRE
-985 RQRQEER
+985 RQRQEAR

-1034 GFMRER
+1034 GFMRGR
-1040 QKKAERSVYQQ
+1040 QKVERSVYQQ

-1083 NQVESSKNKSSK
+1083 NQFKS
-1095 NKNFKSMG
+1095 FKSMG

-1114 WNTSNIDPVTGF
+1114 WNTSKIDPVTGF

-1132 RYKNAHDAQQFF
+1132 RYKNVHDAQQFF
-1144 SKFESIRYNE
+1144 SAFKSIRYNE

-1160 FRFSYS
+1160 FKFSYS

-1188 KTFRDPQKNNDW
+1188 KTFRDPQKNNEW

-1227 DSIAAHGEKAFF
+1227 NSIAAHDEKAFF
-1239 EQLLALI
+1239 RAAVSLDETDTSNPQQQERYGC
-1246 RLTLQIRNSK
+1246 RLS
-1256 SGTDID
+1256 
-1262 YLLSPV
+1262 
-1268 ADENG
+1268 A
-1273 VFFDSRS
+1273 FS
-1280 CGNSLPQDADANG
+1280 CG
-1293 AYNIARK
+1293 R
-1300 GLMLVRQMREAKDLK
+1300 
-1315 KFKADMTN
+1315 
-1323 HNWLKF
+1323 
-1329 AQEKPYLND
+1329 

>member
-33 GGFLENDNHRAESY
+33 GDFLENDNHRAESY

-126 YKRLFKKELIK
+126 YKRLFKQELIK
-137 EDLPAFLRTHGGTV
+137 EDLTAFLRTHGGTV
-151 ADEELVAEFKDFTT
+151 ADEELVEEFKNFTT
-165 YFDGFNKNR
+165 YFTGFYENR

-192 NENLPIFVDNMAA
+192 NENLPKFVDNMAA
-205 FAIIAQMP
+205 FAIIAQVP

-218 LDVLQKDL
+218 LDVMQKDL
-226 GVELDGTTI
+226 GAELDGTTI
-235 DELFTLPFFN
+235 EELFTLPFFN

-259 IGSKVIDSHS
+259 IGGKVSDSHS
-269 KKESRIKGIN
+269 KGESHIKGIN
-279 QIVNIYNQQ
+279 QIVNLYNQQ
-288 HKDARLPQLT
+288 HKDARLP
-298 KLKKQILSDR
+298 KLKMLYKQILSDR

-323 LLKAIHDGYERLT
+323 LLKAIHDGYERLA
-336 SDGMLEKLR
+336 SDEVLENLR
-345 TLLKSIVD
+345 TLLESMAD
-353 YQTEGI
+353 YQAEGI
-359 FITNKKEF
+359 FITNDQQ
-367 LTRISKKMFGEWNFI
+367 LTRISQKMFGEWSFI
-382 TEAILCA
+382 SEAILCA
-389 LKKEVPRKRN
+389 LKKEVPQKRN
-399 ECDEKYEKRIDKM
+399 ECDEKYEERIDKM

-475 RVALRG
+475 RDALQG
-481 LLDSAYPEGRS
+481 LLDSAYPEGRT

-519 LLGKDEKG
+519 LLGKNE
-527 KDVNGKDERFYGELM
+527 NGKDERFYGELM
-542 HIWDEFDSFVPLYN
+542 QIWDEFDSFVPLYN

-572 RLFFENNGNVLKGWV
+572 KLNFENSQLLKGW
-587 DSHTEKSDSGTQYGG
+587 DLNKEADNTSIILRKDGLF
-602 YLFRKKN
+602 YLA
-609 GIGEYDYFLGVSS
+609 IM
-622 NKKLFRQQ
+622 NKKHNKLFARELPTDGDCYEKMDYKLLPGPNKMFPKVFFSKSRKAEFAPSEHIMDVYKKGSFKKGDTFNLQDCHDLIDFFKASILKHEDWRQFEFKFSETEQYDDINGFYREVEAQGYKVTFRQ
-630 HGVENDSE
+630 VSV
-638 EECYERLDYYQFK
+638 
-651 SETLFGSSYVGNNT
+651 SYI
-665 EDESK
+665 D
-670 YTEDVSKLKKAI
+670 KL
-682 ESYVHANGVDIAYLF
+682 V
-697 ENEETISAYLKRV
+697 NEGKLY
-710 RKENSD
+710 
-716 FYENMLKD
+716 
-724 KDCSSAYNR
+724 
-733 IKKKILCA
+733 
-741 LSTLKRVDAALQL
+741 
-754 ARKEEYDLIQLFD
+754 
-767 GIRAL
+767 
-772 PAQSLSFFKVPVAE
+772 
-786 VEKAMNGN
+786 
-794 LGEKKSGALFLFQ
+794 LFQ
-807 ILNKDLKYAEM
+807 IYNKDFSSYSKGTPNMHTLYWKALFDERNLSDVVYK
-818 ALNGKRKSRGLENLH
+818 LNGEAE
-833 TMYFKTVMNGLS
+833 V
-845 SSYDLGSGM
+845 
-854 IFYRKKTDFHY
+854 FYRKKSIEAHPTHPA
-865 NESVME
+865 NRPIKNKNKLNNKEESLFAYDLIKDRRYSE
-871 KGHHYNELKDKFSY
+871 DKFSLHV
-885 PIISKRRY
+885 PITMNFK
-893 MDDKFFFHLSVTLNS
+893 SVGG
-908 EVPKGNENINNHV
+908 PNINDDV
-921 NSYIVEEDNLH
+921 VEFLRTNENLH

-973 HTDYHDLLKTRE
+973 HTDYHDLLETRE
-985 RQRQEER
+985 RQRQEAR

-1034 GFMRER
+1034 GFMRGR
-1040 QKKAERSVYQQ
+1040 QKVERSVYQQ

-1083 NQVESSKNKSSK
+1083 NQFKS
-1095 NKNFKSMG
+1095 FKSMG

-1114 WNTSNIDPVTGF
+1114 WNTSKIDPVTGF

-1132 RYKNAHDAQQFF
+1132 RYKNVHDAQQFF
-1144 SKFESIRYNE
+1144 SAFKSIRYNE

-1160 FRFSYS
+1160 FKFSYS

-1176 TDWTVCTYGTRI
+1176 TDWTVCTYGPRI
-1188 KTFRDPQKNNDW
+1188 KTFRDPQKNNEW

-1227 DSIAAHGEKAFF
+1227 DSIAAHDEKAFF
-1239 EQLLALI
+1239 EQLLVLM

-1256 SGTDID
+1256 SGTDVD

-1300 GLMLVRQMREAKDLK
+1300 GLMLVRQMRAAKDLK

-1323 HNWLKF
+1323 RNWLKF

>member
-26 TLAKIKE
+26 TLARIKE

-114 KFIAKTLKGSEA
+114 KLIAKTLKGSEA

-137 EDLPAFLRTHGGTV
+137 EDLTAFLRTHGGTV
-151 ADEELVAEFKDFTT
+151 ADEELVEEFKNFTT
-165 YFDGFNKNR
+165 YFTGFYENR

-184 TAISYRLV
+184 TAISNRLV
-192 NENLPIFVDNMAA
+192 NENLPKFVDNMAA
-205 FAIIAQMP
+205 FAIIAQVP

-218 LDVLQKDL
+218 LDVMQKDL
-226 GVELDGTTI
+226 GAELDGMTI

-259 IGSKVIDSHS
+259 IGGKVRDSHS
-269 KKESRIKGIN
+269 KGESHIKGIN
-279 QIVNIYNQQ
+279 QIVNLYNQQ
-288 HKDARLPQLT
+288 HKDARLP
-298 KLKKQILSDR
+298 KLKMLYKQILSDR

-323 LLKAIHDGYERLT
+323 LLKAIHDGYERLA
-336 SDGMLEKLR
+336 SDGVLENLR
-345 TLLKSIVD
+345 TLLESMAD
-353 YQTEGI
+353 YQAEGI
-359 FITNKKEF
+359 FITNDQQ
-367 LTRISKKMFGEWNFI
+367 LTRISQKMFGEWSFI
-382 TEAILCA
+382 SEAILCA
-389 LKKEVPRKRN
+389 LKKKVPQKRN
-399 ECDEKYEKRIDKM
+399 ECDEKYEERIDKM

-462 EQTINFFSRIQNA
+462 EQTVNFFSRIQNA
-475 RVALRG
+475 RDALQG
-481 LLDSAYPEGRS
+481 LLDSAYPEGRA

-519 LLGKDEKG
+519 LLGKNE
-527 KDVNGKDERFYGELM
+527 NGKDERFYGELM
-542 HIWDEFDSFVPLYN
+542 QIWDEFDSFVPLYN

-572 RLFFENNGNVLKGWV
+572 KLNFENSQLLKGW
-587 DSHTEKSDSGTQYGG
+587 DLNKEADNTSIILRKDGLF
-602 YLFRKKN
+602 YLA
-609 GIGEYDYFLGVSS
+609 IM
-622 NKKLFRQQ
+622 NKKHNKLFARELPADGDCYDKMDYKLLPGPNKMFPKVFFSKSRIAEFAPSEHIMDVYRKGSFKKGDTFNLQDCHDLIDFFKASILKHEDWRQFEFKFSETEQYDDISGFYREVEAQGYKVTFRQ
-630 HGVENDSE
+630 VSVSYID
-638 EECYERLDYYQFK
+638 RLVN
-651 SETLFGSSYVGNNT
+651 EG
-665 EDESK
+665 
-670 YTEDVSKLKKAI
+670 KL
-682 ESYVHANGVDIAYLF
+682 Y
-697 ENEETISAYLKRV
+697 
-710 RKENSD
+710 
-716 FYENMLKD
+716 
-724 KDCSSAYNR
+724 
-733 IKKKILCA
+733 
-741 LSTLKRVDAALQL
+741 
-754 ARKEEYDLIQLFD
+754 
-767 GIRAL
+767 
-772 PAQSLSFFKVPVAE
+772 
-786 VEKAMNGN
+786 
-794 LGEKKSGALFLFQ
+794 LFQ
-807 ILNKDLKYAEM
+807 IYNKDFSSYSKGTPNMHTLYWRALFDERNLSDVVYK
-818 ALNGKRKSRGLENLH
+818 LNGEAE
-833 TMYFKTVMNGLS
+833 V
-845 SSYDLGSGM
+845 
-854 IFYRKKTDFHY
+854 FYRKKSIEAHPTHPANRPIKNKNKLNDK
-865 NESVME
+865 E
-871 KGHHYNELKDKFSY
+871 KSLFAYDLIKDRRYSEDKFSLHV
-885 PIISKRRY
+885 PITMNFK
-893 MDDKFFFHLSVTLNS
+893 SV
-908 EVPKGNENINNHV
+908 GGANINDYV
-921 NSYIVEEDNLH
+921 VEFLRTNKNLH

-973 HTDYHDLLKTRE
+973 HTDYHDLLETRE
-985 RQRQEER
+985 RQRQEAR

-1034 GFMRER
+1034 GFMRGR
-1040 QKKAERSVYQQ
+1040 QKVERSVYQQ

-1083 NQVESSKNKSSK
+1083 NQFKS
-1095 NKNFKSMG
+1095 FKSMG

-1114 WNTSNIDPVTGF
+1114 WNTSKIDPVTGF

-1132 RYKNAHDAQQFF
+1132 RYKNVHDAQQFF
-1144 SKFESIRYNE
+1144 SMFKSIRYNE

-1188 KTFRDPQKNNDW
+1188 KTFRDPQKNNEW

-1211 KKFFAAYHV
+1211 KKFFAAYGV

-1227 DSIAAHGEKAFF
+1227 DSIAAHDEKAFF
-1239 EQLLALI
+1239 EQLLALM

-1256 SGTDID
+1256 SGTDVD

-1323 HNWLKF
+1323 RNWLKF

>member
-26 TLAKIKE
+26 TLARIKE

-114 KFIAKTLKGSEA
+114 KLIAKTLKGSEA
-126 YKRLFKKELIK
+126 YKRLFKQELIK
-137 EDLPAFLRTHGGTV
+137 EDLTVFLRTHGGTV
-151 ADEELVAEFKDFTT
+151 ADEELVEEFKNFTT
-165 YFDGFNKNR
+165 YFTGFYENR

-192 NENLPIFVDNMAA
+192 NENLPKFVDNMAA
-205 FAIIAQMP
+205 FAIIAQVP

-218 LDVLQKDL
+218 LDELQKGL
-226 GVELDGTTI
+226 GAELDGTTI

-253 AVYNAV
+253 AVYNAA
-259 IGSKVIDSHS
+259 IGGKVSDSHS
-269 KKESRIKGIN
+269 KGESHIKGIN
-279 QIVNIYNQQ
+279 QIVNLYNQQ
-288 HKDARLPQLT
+288 HKDARLP
-298 KLKKQILSDR
+298 KLKMLYKQILSDR

-323 LLKAIHDGYERLT
+323 LLKAIHDGYERLV
-336 SDGMLEKLR
+336 SDGVLENLR
-345 TLLKSIVD
+345 TLLESIAD

-359 FITNKKEF
+359 FITNDQQ
-367 LTRISKKMFGEWNFI
+367 LTRISQKMFGEWSFI
-382 TEAILCA
+382 SEAILCA
-389 LKKEVPRKRN
+389 LKKEVPQKRN
-399 ECDEKYEKRIDKM
+399 ECDEKYEERIDKM

-475 RVALRG
+475 RDALQG
-481 LLDSAYPEGRS
+481 LLDSAYPEGRA

-519 LLGKDEKG
+519 LLGKNE
-527 KDVNGKDERFYGELM
+527 NGKDERFYGELM
-542 HIWDEFDSFVPLYN
+542 QIWDEFDSFVPLYN

-572 RLFFENNGNVLKGWV
+572 KLNFENSQLLKGW
-587 DSHTEKSDSGTQYGG
+587 DLNKEADNTSIILRKDGLF
-602 YLFRKKN
+602 YLA
-609 GIGEYDYFLGVSS
+609 IM
-622 NKKLFRQQ
+622 NKKHNKLFARELPADGDCYDKMDYKLLPGPNKMFPKVFFSKSRIAEFAPSEHIKNVYKKGSFKKGDTFNLQDCHDLIDFYKASILKHEDWRQFDFKFSETEQYDDISGFYREVEAQGYKVTFRQ
-630 HGVENDSE
+630 VSVSYID
-638 EECYERLDYYQFK
+638 RLVN
-651 SETLFGSSYVGNNT
+651 EG
-665 EDESK
+665 
-670 YTEDVSKLKKAI
+670 KL
-682 ESYVHANGVDIAYLF
+682 Y
-697 ENEETISAYLKRV
+697 
-710 RKENSD
+710 
-716 FYENMLKD
+716 
-724 KDCSSAYNR
+724 
-733 IKKKILCA
+733 
-741 LSTLKRVDAALQL
+741 
-754 ARKEEYDLIQLFD
+754 
-767 GIRAL
+767 
-772 PAQSLSFFKVPVAE
+772 
-786 VEKAMNGN
+786 
-794 LGEKKSGALFLFQ
+794 LFQ
-807 ILNKDLKYAEM
+807 IYNKDFSSYSKGTPNMHTLYWRALFDERNLSDVVYK
-818 ALNGKRKSRGLENLH
+818 LNGEAE
-833 TMYFKTVMNGLS
+833 V
-845 SSYDLGSGM
+845 
-854 IFYRKKTDFHY
+854 FYRKKSIEAHPTHPANRPIKNKNKLNDK
-865 NESVME
+865 E
-871 KGHHYNELKDKFSY
+871 KSLFAYDLIKDRRYSEDKFSLHV
-885 PIISKRRY
+885 PITMNFK
-893 MDDKFFFHLSVTLNS
+893 SVGG
-908 EVPKGNENINNHV
+908 PNINDDV
-921 NSYIVEEDNLH
+921 VEFLRTNENLH

-973 HTDYHDLLKTRE
+973 HTDYHDLLETRE
-985 RQRQEER
+985 RQRQEAR

-998 ENIKDLKEGYLAQVV
+998 ENIKNLKEGYLAQVV

-1034 GFMRER
+1034 GFMRGR
-1040 QKKAERSVYQQ
+1040 QKVERSVYQQ

-1057 DKLNYLVDKKTD
+1057 DKLNYLVDKKSD

-1083 NQVESSKNKSSK
+1083 NQFKS
-1095 NKNFKSMG
+1095 FKSMG

-1114 WNTSNIDPVTGF
+1114 WSTSKIDPVTGF

-1132 RYKNAHDAQQFF
+1132 RYKNVHDAQQFF
-1144 SKFESIRYNE
+1144 SKFKSIRYNE

-1160 FRFSYS
+1160 FKFSYS

-1188 KTFRDPQKNNDW
+1188 KTFRDPQKNNEW

-1211 KKFFAAYHV
+1211 KKFFAAYGV

-1227 DSIAAHGEKAFF
+1227 DSIAAHDEKAFF
-1239 EQLLALI
+1239 EQLLVLMK
-1246 RLTLQIRNSK
+1246 LTLQIRNSK
-1256 SGTDID
+1256 SGTDVD

-1300 GLMLVRQMREAKDLK
+1300 GLMLVRQMRAAKDLK

-1323 HNWLKF
+1323 RNWLKF

>member
-126 YKRLFKKELIK
+126 YKRLFKQELIK
-137 EDLPAFLRTHGGTV
+137 EDLTAFLRTHGGTI
-151 ADEELVAEFKDFTT
+151 ADEELVAEFKNFTT
-165 YFDGFNKNR
+165 YFTGFYENR

-192 NENLPIFVDNMAA
+192 NENLPKFVDNMAA
-205 FAIIAQMP
+205 FAIIAQVP

-218 LDVLQKDL
+218 LDVMQKDL
-226 GVELDGTTI
+226 GAELDGTTI

-259 IGSKVIDSHS
+259 IGGKVSDSHS
-269 KKESRIKGIN
+269 KGESHIKGIN
-279 QIVNIYNQQ
+279 QIVNLYNQQ
-288 HKDARLPQLT
+288 HKDARLP
-298 KLKKQILSDR
+298 KLKMLYKQILSDR

-323 LLKAIHDGYERLT
+323 LLKAIHDGYERLA
-336 SDGMLEKLR
+336 SDGVLENLR
-345 TLLKSIVD
+345 TLLESMAD
-353 YQTEGI
+353 YQAEGI
-359 FITNKKEF
+359 FITNDQQ
-367 LTRISKKMFGEWNFI
+367 LTRISQKMFGEWSFI
-382 TEAILCA
+382 SEAIQCA
-389 LKKEVPRKRN
+389 LKKEVPQKRN
-399 ECDEKYEKRIDKM
+399 ECDEKYEERIDKM
-412 LKNHGGFSIRFIDDC
+412 LKNHGGFNIRFIDDC

-462 EQTINFFSRIQNA
+462 EQTVNFFSRIQNA
-475 RVALRG
+475 RDALQG
-481 LLDSAYPEGRS
+481 LLDSAYPEGRA

-519 LLGKDEKG
+519 LLGKNE
-527 KDVNGKDERFYGELM
+527 NGKDERFYGELM
-542 HIWDEFDSFVPLYN
+542 QIWDEFDSFVPLYN

-572 RLFFENNGNVLKGWV
+572 KLNFENSQLLKGW
-587 DSHTEKSDSGTQYGG
+587 DLNKEADNTSIILRKDGLF
-602 YLFRKKN
+602 YLA
-609 GIGEYDYFLGVSS
+609 IM
-622 NKKLFRQQ
+622 NKKHNKLFTRELPTDGDCYDKMDYKLLPGPNKMFPKVFFSKSRKAEFAPSEHIMDVYKKGSFKKGDTFNLQDCHDLIDFFKASILKHEDWRQFEFKFSETEQYDDISGFYREVEAQGYKVTFRQ
-630 HGVENDSE
+630 VSV
-638 EECYERLDYYQFK
+638 
-651 SETLFGSSYVGNNT
+651 SYI
-665 EDESK
+665 D
-670 YTEDVSKLKKAI
+670 KL
-682 ESYVHANGVDIAYLF
+682 V
-697 ENEETISAYLKRV
+697 NEGKLY
-710 RKENSD
+710 
-716 FYENMLKD
+716 
-724 KDCSSAYNR
+724 
-733 IKKKILCA
+733 
-741 LSTLKRVDAALQL
+741 
-754 ARKEEYDLIQLFD
+754 
-767 GIRAL
+767 
-772 PAQSLSFFKVPVAE
+772 
-786 VEKAMNGN
+786 
-794 LGEKKSGALFLFQ
+794 LFQ
-807 ILNKDLKYAEM
+807 IYNKDFSSYSKGTPNMHTLYWRALFDERNLSDVVYK
-818 ALNGKRKSRGLENLH
+818 LNGEAE
-833 TMYFKTVMNGLS
+833 V
-845 SSYDLGSGM
+845 
-854 IFYRKKTDFHY
+854 FYRKKSIEAHPTHPA
-865 NESVME
+865 NRPIKNKNKLNNKEESLFAYDLIKDRRYSE
-871 KGHHYNELKDKFSY
+871 DKFSLHV
-885 PIISKRRY
+885 PITMNFK
-893 MDDKFFFHLSVTLNS
+893 SVGGS
-908 EVPKGNENINNHV
+908 NINDDVVVFLRTN
-921 NSYIVEEDNLH
+921 ENLH

-973 HTDYHDLLKTRE
+973 HTDYHDLLETRE
-985 RQRQEER
+985 RQRQEAR

-1034 GFMRER
+1034 GFMRGR
-1040 QKKAERSVYQQ
+1040 QKVERSVYQQ

-1083 NQVESSKNKSSK
+1083 NQFKS
-1095 NKNFKSMG
+1095 FKSMG

-1114 WNTSNIDPVTGF
+1114 WNTSKIDPVTGF
-1126 TNLFDT
+1126 TNFFDT
-1132 RYKNAHDAQQFF
+1132 RYKNVHDAQQFF
-1144 SKFESIRYNE
+1144 SAFKSIRYNE

-1160 FRFSYS
+1160 FKFSYS

-1188 KTFRDPQKNNDW
+1188 KTFRDPQKNNEW

-1227 DSIAAHGEKAFF
+1227 DSIAAHDEKAFF
-1239 EQLLALI
+1239 EQLLVLM

-1256 SGTDID
+1256 SGTDVD

-1300 GLMLVRQMREAKDLK
+1300 GLMLVRQMRATKDLK

-1323 HNWLKF
+1323 RNWLKF